1 MRALTAQ
8 LKELRALG
16 RRLDEQEKADTRWSK
31 TETQFQLCLP
41 PILPHDVWESIAVP
55 QQQALLEPDAP
66 PCTYQCSFFR
76 SQQAFLDEVPAK
88 YRHQTYIPG
97 VVRTAQDLKWLYIV
111 PMVPLEEALEN
122 ERLKA
127 TDPDYVEPERMSRE
141 FSLAIADMDSWPVE
155 RLAPYLADWERD
167 FASVQP
173 AAPVDHSLPESSRL
187 PVPADEQVFSDAS
200 QFVATQGRPVSW
212 SGLPMKL
219 KLQIPE
225 YLMHL
230 GIDPERFEA
239 LQPSLPGEIVGF
251 IQPGDEGC
259 IFEFEGM
266 SVWAEVMPML
276 PTKQHC
282 ATPPTVTVEPGRIS
296 VKAAPGWLVAHGK
309 RG

>member
-8 LKELRALG
+8 LKQLRALG
-16 RRLDEQEKADTRWSK
+16 KRLDEQAAADTAWSG
-31 TETQFQLCLP
+31 TTTQFDLVMP
-41 PILPHDVWESIAVP
+41 PILPADAWESIAVP

-127 TDPDYVEPERMSRE
+127 ADPDYVEPERMSRE
-141 FSLAIADMDSWPVE
+141 FSLAMADMDSWPVE

-173 AAPVDHSLPESSRL
+173 AAPVDHSLPESSRP
-187 PVPADEQVFSDAS
+187 PVPADEQVFKGAS
-200 QFVATQGRPVSW
+200 RFAESQGRAIAW
-212 SGLPMKL
+212 TGLPLQL
-219 KLQIPE
+219 KLQVPD
-225 YLMHL
+225 YLTHL
-230 GIDPERFEA
+230 GIDFKRLDVA
-239 LQPSLPGEIVGF
+239 TLPGLVSGF
-251 IQPGDEGC
+251 IQPGSSGHAIETG
-259 IFEFEGM
+259 GGQM
-266 SVWAEVMPML
+266 WAEVMPML
-276 PTKQHC
+276 AGKERSE
-282 ATPPTVTVEPGRIS
+282 APPRIAIEPGRIS
-296 VKAAPGWLVAHGK
+296 VTAAPGWLVAYGV
-309 RG
+309 R

>member
-41 PILPHDVWESIAVP
+41 PVLPLDAWESIAMQ
-55 QQQALLEPDAP
+55 QQQALLDPDAP

-88 YRHQTYIPG
+88 YRHHLTYIPG

-122 ERLKA
+122 ERRKA
-127 TDPDYVEPERMSRE
+127 ADPDYVEPERMSRE
-141 FSLAIADMDSWPVE
+141 FSLAMADMDSWPVE

-173 AAPVDHSLPESSRL
+173 AAPVDHSLPVANRL
-187 PVPADEQVFSDAS
+187 PASADDQVFNGAS
-200 QFVATQGRPVSW
+200 RFAESQGRAIGW
-212 SGLPMKL
+212 TGLPLQL
-219 KLQIPE
+219 KLQVPD
-225 YLMHL
+225 YLTHL
-230 GIDPERFEA
+230 GIDFKRLDVA
-239 LQPSLPGEIVGF
+239 TLPGLISGF
-251 IQPGDEGC
+251 IQPGSSGHAIETDG
-259 IFEFEGM
+259 GKM
-266 SVWAEVMPML
+266 WAKVMPML
-276 PTKQHC
+276 ACKEC
-282 ATPPTVTVEPGRIS
+282 SEAPPRIAIDPGRIS
-296 VKAAPGWLVAHGK
+296 VTAAPGWLVAYGK
-309 RG
+309 LG